1 MRNFEQRMEE
11 IQRRSEKIIKQRK
24 KRRLCIAAACVPAV
38 LCVALF
44 LPQILSGDVM
54 EPDYHNG
61 AVMESYIEMSQ
72 TAAYVEVSGNGMK
85 KTLTELET
93 VNQILQLM
101 HPAMPETNVL
111 EQPEIR
117 DETENVYKEFLMDD
131 SKDYFTSSATSYSIT
146 VYQPSGE
153 TVSYSLAGNQLKC
166 EDAKVR
172 ILTDQELLCLQIL
185 LGISQEGETK

>member
-24 KRRLCIAAACVPAV
+24 KRRLYIVAACVPAV

-61 AVMESYIEMSQ
+61 AIMESYTEMSQ
-72 TAAYVEVSGNGMK
+72 TAAYVEVSGNGMR
-85 KTLTELET
+85 KTLTEPET
-93 VNQILQLM
+93 VDQFLQLM
-101 HPAMPETNVL
+101 SAVTPEINVL

-131 SKDYFTSSATSYSIT
+131 SKDYFTSSATSYSII
-146 VYQPSGE
+146 VYQPSRE